1 MHDYLE
7 RLITL
12 YKTAVDVLEGL
23 NQWQCQHPSGEL
35 VRLTRM
41 LEAEVMNEDMQYIV
55 NDYASL
61 IKETNIGIHRVENII
76 TNLKQFSKLDSDEAI
91 MPYDLNAGIR
101 QILAGIQHQSKNAV
115 RIETTFGELP
125 LTLANGSDVNQAL
138 QNILLNALD
147 AFDTAKKDHDRF
159 IKVTTYSDKAFLC
172 CDILDNGSGI
182 LPKDAIKVFEPFF
195 TTKAIGKGCGLGL
208 SIAYDI
214 VVNRHCGTLQFE
226 TAPKEGS
233 LFKIR
238 LPVRSIDRSIRDEFA
253 NHL

>member
-1 MHDYLE
+1 
-7 RLITL
+7 
-12 YKTAVDVLEGL
+12 
-23 NQWQCQHPSGEL
+23 
-35 VRLTRM
+35 M